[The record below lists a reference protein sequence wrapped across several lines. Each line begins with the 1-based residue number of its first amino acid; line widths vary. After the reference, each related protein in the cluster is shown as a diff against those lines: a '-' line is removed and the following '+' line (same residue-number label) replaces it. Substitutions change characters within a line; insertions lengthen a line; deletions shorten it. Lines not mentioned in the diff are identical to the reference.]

1 MRTLR
6 LAFLLAF
13 ILATAAC
20 STIGHN
26 ETFMLQYKRDL
37 HKRYADKEKKDAQR
51 VAIAPASAPTDGT
64 GIGEEAVAK
73 QLALQSVYRSNL
85 PMSVTDK
92 YDTRAKDIRIR
103 AGDPLNIIINRV
115 YIRENGQRLWLL
127 ENSSDIAV
135 VVTVDDGRN
144 PEPKHV
150 LVAYEQDVGSQ
161 VKLPVDDLIAY
172 STEAYADEPVRIE
185 VTVLAMYSVRNRTYS
200 QVLAAAAGIGAAL
213 SPAYAPAISAAS
225 QVGKAV
231 INAKQDRVLA
241 KFTFELYPW
250 KPGNLRVTEGL
261 GVPRVSYG
269 QYLLLNAPNGREIGD
284 PDNIHL
290 DFSLIPYRV
299 KPPVSG
305 PVATVTAQGDLRGW
319 PILPSEELPREPLEL
334 THVILTVDNTKLSN
348 AQQIITRADSANR
361 VLAELAKDVAITPG
375 KVSLVTEQ
383 LDDLKSKIRLQLAQS
398 EFNRHKRQPEAIG
411 RLFSLYED
419 KNLSENDKTAVL
431 ALIRDAL
438 PPQALAASGGD
449 QAKLKKWY
457 EDHKGVLVYDGQVGG
472 YRIRKPEGVEK

>member
-1 MRTLR
+1 MRTLG

-161 VKLPVDDLIAY
+161 VKLPIDDLIAY

-250 KPGNLRVTEGL
+250 KPGILRVTEGL

-398 EFNRHKRQPEAIG
+398 EFNRHKRQPEALG
-411 RLFSLYED
+411 RLLRLYEEKD
-419 KNLSENDKTAVL
+419 LSESDKAALLAV
-431 ALIRDAL
+431 IRESL
-438 PPQALAASGGD
+438 PPNVPPDSAGD
-449 QAKLKKWY
+449 FAKLKAWY
-457 EDHKGVLVYDGQVGG
+457 EAHKGRLVYNGH
-472 YRIRKPEGVEK
+472 EGRYCLKLEAKDC